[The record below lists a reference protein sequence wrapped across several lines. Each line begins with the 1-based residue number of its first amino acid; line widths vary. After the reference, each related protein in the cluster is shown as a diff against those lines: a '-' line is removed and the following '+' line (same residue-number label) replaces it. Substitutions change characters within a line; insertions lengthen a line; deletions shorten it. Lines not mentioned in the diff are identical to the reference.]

1 MLKDQKV
8 SNFLENLASKSATP
22 GGGSVAALTAAMGA
36 ALLSMVNNLTIGKEK
51 YQAVED
57 DIRKLLEKSEKLRND
72 LEYLIERDVMA
83 FNAFMAALKMPK
95 NNEQQKRERQEKM
108 QNALTEAAHVPLE
121 VAQKSMEVITISD
134 EVAKIGN
141 KNVISDAGVG
151 VILAEAALE
160 SALLNVKI
168 NLNMIKNENIKDN
181 FTKAI
186 SELMALKGDLKQ
198 KVLKKVEDRL

>member
-83 FNAFMAALKMPK
+83 FNAFMSALKIPK
-95 NNEQQKRERQEKM
+95 NNEQHKR
-108 QNALTEAAHVPLE
+108 
-121 VAQKSMEVITISD
+121 
-134 EVAKIGN
+134 
-141 KNVISDAGVG
+141 
-151 VILAEAALE
+151 
-160 SALLNVKI
+160 
-168 NLNMIKNENIKDN
+168 
-181 FTKAI
+181 
-186 SELMALKGDLKQ
+186 
-198 KVLKKVEDRL
+198 